1 MRELLSWQNMPIKRK
16 DVKKRVYHDEAITY
30 GEFYG
35 IAVDEYIDT
44 PTTALPFSVRVIN
57 RFMSNGITT
66 AADLLRTT
74 PAHLISLKGFGKT
87 CLDEVEAYVATLQ
100 SSEHAANKLRVLSE
114 NVNTH
119 IKSFRDQIALGD
131 FSFVEQ
137 GEWSEENLKYV
148 ELLKAAFSV
157 LGEEMVFDCIMA
169 PEKVTPVIQMLDN
182 FQDEMKP
189 YIEIQKLLRAISLQ
203 RRNKKAI
210 WYIKAFTIK
219 EEEREL
225 LQTICTSDTQTIAEM
240 ASRITPNNTQ
250 VFILAK
256 KFLKWCQFDLRSE
269 IEELFEKLY
278 VNERA
283 YTVIKLRA
291 EGQTLEQVGNR
302 LGVTRERVRQ
312 IEMKVK
318 RTFARLHSRV
328 RIVSKIAA
336 ERNGDTV
343 LTPAEI
349 THYCENN
356 ANELLYLLQSY
367 EGTNYTYDKQL
378 GVFIIGDDSL
388 HDRVDAFLESLPNI
402 VTTEQFKKYVD
413 EAEEAEDIPKEMF
426 EKAFFESY
434 RQTGAVYHR
443 SRLSLAMIYQDIMS
457 KHYPDGIHAY
467 DAAELKQFREYVSA
481 EYGDVRLPTNDRAL
495 TARIAGVCI
504 LCGRGR
510 YRLKQK
516 QYMPKAL
523 LEKIYTYISNE
534 DASVFLTGSLFNIFE
549 DELVAAGVDNRYYL
563 QGILHETFADKL
575 TFRRD
580 YISKDAEITSVYTA
594 VVDFI
599 KRSKYPVSKLQIQ
612 KAFPGITDIVVALSV
627 SDPEILNYFGEYLHA
642 CHLTISDS
650 ERSYLHG
657 VVSKI
662 LSDGAAHHAKD
673 FHEVIHR
680 EKPEVLTRN
689 AAMYPFGTYS
699 ILEYLFREEFQFLRP
714 YIALAGVEI
723 GRPGERLH
731 ELIYST
737 DSISI
742 SDIRE
747 FAKDNRFQ
755 IQSMIEYANMCNDE
769 YLLIDRDTLMRIE
782 NVGITAEDAAEID
795 SCVAQSISKTT
806 PIHQL
811 DIWGALPNL
820 NVPWTDWLL
829 YSVLNKWGKQVS
841 VGTSS
846 NQMKMAVP
854 LVAPAGVLNT
864 DEFRDLVASNQP
876 TTIRLDDLDNIDEL
890 LEDII
895 GDDFWEDPYEP

>member
-1 MRELLSWQNMPIKRK
+1 MPIKRK

-318 RTFARLHSRV
+318 RTFARLHISEIAKYASNTSHVQQILNLSDFDRFELT
-328 RIVSKIAA
+328 SKINTLLAFDTRRIKSTTDDINA
-336 ERNGDTV
+336 SLACVKRIRKKMERSSVDNYDEYLQLKSDLNEEKSAYTQQ
-343 LTPAEI
+343 LLEI
-349 THYCENN
+349 EKELHMLREQKAVSSAKLSKARSNYETLLKKQSINDIS
-356 ANELLYLLQSY
+356 ARALLAFNELQHILYQKSIRTVE
-367 EGTNYTYDKQL
+367 EGFRECFT
-378 GVFIIGDDSL
+378 SL
-388 HDRVDAFLESLPNI
+388 INKSDLI
-402 VTTEQFKKYVD
+402 
-413 EAEEAEDIPKEMF
+413 
-426 EKAFFESY
+426 
-434 RQTGAVYHR
+434 
-443 SRLSLAMIYQDIMS
+443 
-457 KHYPDGIHAY
+457 DGIHIDGSLNVLPY
-467 DAAELKQFREYVSA
+467 KNKRFKAADIYKVLGKNGA
-481 EYGDVRLPTNDRAL
+481 EYLIAQIGLYAYEVLQDKIIAREEEFELPVEVKQQLSAGEKQIFIMALYHGLSRLNKINVPYIVDTPF
-495 TARIAGVCI
+495 ARIDKEHRSNI
-504 LCGRGR
+504 LANFFTKLNGQI
-510 YRLKQK
+510 LI
-516 QYMPKAL
+516 L
-523 LEKIYTYISNE
+523 ST
-534 DASVFLTGSLFNIFE
+534 
-549 DELVAAGVDNRYYL
+549 DE
-563 QGILHETFADKL
+563 
-575 TFRRD
+575 
-580 YISKDAEITSVYTA
+580 EIVGNY
-594 VVDFI
+594 
-599 KRSKYPVSKLQIQ
+599 QEM
-612 KAFPGITDIVVALSV
+612 V
-627 SDPEILNYFGEYLHA
+627 SDLLSNTFVLNHTPGGNTEILKDTYFG
-642 CHLTISDS
+642 
-650 ERSYLHG
+650 G
-657 VVSKI
+657 Q
-662 LSDGAAHHAKD
+662 AKD
-673 FHEVIHR
+673 D
-680 EKPEVLTRN
+680 
-689 AAMYPFGTYS
+689 
-699 ILEYLFREEFQFLRP
+699 Q
-714 YIALAGVEI
+714 
-723 GRPGERLH
+723 
-731 ELIYST
+731 
-737 DSISI
+737 
-742 SDIRE
+742 
-747 FAKDNRFQ
+747 
-755 IQSMIEYANMCNDE
+755 
-769 YLLIDRDTLMRIE
+769 
-782 NVGITAEDAAEID
+782 
-795 SCVAQSISKTT
+795 
-806 PIHQL
+806 
-811 DIWGALPNL
+811 
-820 NVPWTDWLL
+820 
-829 YSVLNKWGKQVS
+829 
-841 VGTSS
+841 
-846 NQMKMAVP
+846 
-854 LVAPAGVLNT
+854 
-864 DEFRDLVASNQP
+864 
-876 TTIRLDDLDNIDEL
+876 
-890 LEDII
+890 
-895 GDDFWEDPYEP
+895 

>member
-1 MRELLSWQNMPIKRK
+1 MF
-16 DVKKRVYHDEAITY
+16 HDEAVAY
-30 GEFYG
+30 GELYG
-35 IAVDEYIDT
+35 ITVDEYIDT
-44 PTTALPFSVRVIN
+44 PTTALPFSARVIN

-66 AADLLRTT
+66 VADLLRTT
-74 PAHLISLKGFGKT
+74 PAYLISLKGFGKT
-87 CLDEVEAYVATLQ
+87 CLDEVEAYIAALQ
-100 SSEHAANKLRVLSE
+100 SSEHAANKIRALSE
-114 NVNTH
+114 ASNTH
-119 IKSFRDQIALGD
+119 IKSFKDQIALGD

-137 GEWSEENLKYV
+137 GEWSEEKIKYI
-148 ELLKAAFSV
+148 ELLKEAFSV
-157 LGEEMVFDCIMA
+157 LGAEMVFDCIMS
-169 PEKVTPVIQMLDN
+169 PEKVTPIIQMFDG
-182 FQDEMKP
+182 FQNEMKP
-189 YIEIQKLLRAISLQ
+189 YIEIQKLLQAISPQ

-210 WYIKAFTIK
+210 WYIKAFTIN
-219 EEEREL
+219 EEEREQ
-225 LQTICTSDTQTIAEM
+225 LQTVCTSDTQTIAEM
-240 ASRITPNNTQ
+240 AARITPNNIQ

-256 KFLKWCQFDLRSE
+256 KFLKWCRFDLRSE
-269 IEELFEKLY
+269 IEELFENLY
-278 VNERA
+278 KNERA
-283 YTVIKLRA
+283 CTVIKLRA
-291 EGQTLEQVGNR
+291 EGKTLEQIGNT

-318 RTFARLHSRV
+318 RTFARLHSRI

-349 THYCENN
+349 AHYCERDTS
-356 ANELLYLLQSY
+356 EISYLLQSY

-378 GVFIIGDDSL
+378 DVFIIGDDSL
-388 HDRVDAFLESLPNI
+388 HDRVDTFLESLPNI
-402 VTTEQFKKYVD
+402 VTTEQFKKYVN
-413 EAEEAEDIPKEMF
+413 EAEEAEDIPNEMF

-457 KHYPDGIHAY
+457 KHYPNGIHAY
-467 DAAELKQFREYVSA
+467 DAEELKQFREYVYA
-481 EYGDVRLPTNDRAL
+481 EYGEVRLPTNNRAL
-495 TARIAGVCI
+495 TARIARVCI

-523 LEKIYTYISNE
+523 LEKIYTFICNE
-534 DASVFLTGSLFNIFE
+534 DAPVFLTGYLFNAFE
-549 DELVAAGVDNRYYL
+549 EELVAAGVDNRYYL
-563 QGILHETFADKL
+563 QGILHETFADEL
-575 TFRRD
+575 VFRRD
-580 YISKDAEITSVYTA
+580 YVSKDAEILSIYPA
-594 VVDFI
+594 IVDFI
-599 KRSKYPVSKLQIQ
+599 KCSKYPISKLQIQ
-612 KAFPGITDIVVALSV
+612 KAFSGITDIVIALSV
-627 SDPEILNYFGEYLHA
+627 SDPEILNYFGEYFHA
-642 CHLTISDS
+642 SHLSIADS
-650 ERSYLHG
+650 ERNYLYG

-673 FHEVIHR
+673 FYEVIHR

-689 AAMYPFGTYS
+689 AVMYPFGMYS

-714 YIALAGVEI
+714 YIALPGVEI

-731 ELIYST
+731 EFIYCT
-737 DSISI
+737 DSIAI

-747 FAKDNRFQ
+747 FAKENHFQ

-782 NVGITAEDAAEID
+782 KVGITAEDAAEID
-795 SCVAQSISKTT
+795 SCVAQNISQTT

-820 NVPWTDWLL
+820 NVSWTDWLL

-841 VGTSS
+841 AGTSS

-876 TTIRLDDLDNIDEL
+876 TTIRLDDLDNVDEL

-895 GDDFWEDPYEP
+895 GDDFWEEPYEP